1 MPTIELLVLFFLENI
16 HVYVEWKDIR
26 VVDISAGENWNCLI
40 HLL

>member
-26 VVDISAGENWNCLI
+26 VVDISAGESWNCLI
-40 HLL
+40 DLL